1 MRLVKNAAG
10 AQRARN
16 AVGAE
21 IDSLGLSVAL
31 AEAMELDRV

>member
-1 MRLVKNAAG
+1 LRLVKNAAD
-10 AQRARN
+10 AQRACN
-16 AVGAE
+16 AVDAE